1 MAGLIRR
8 VWREVYAAL
17 QAYGAIYVSPA
28 QPAEDPARPA
38 EDPVRPVS
46 GPRHG
51 GPPAGHPE
59 RLCPEVAL
67 TPVERALNRQL
78 ESGR

>member
-28 QPAEDPARPA
+28 QPAEETVRPAGETARPA
-38 EDPVRPVS
+38 P

-51 GPPAGHPE
+51 G
-59 RLCPEVAL
+59 
-67 TPVERALNRQL
+67 
-78 ESGR
+78 

>member
-28 QPAEDPARPA
+28 QPAEETVRPAGETARPA
-38 EDPVRPVS
+38 P

-78 ESGR
+78 ETGS

>member
-17 QAYGAIYVSPA
+17 QAYGAIYVSAA
-28 QPAEDPARPA
+28 QPAQDPAPPA
-38 EDPVRPVS
+38 V
-46 GPRHG
+46 PRRG

-67 TPVERALNRQL
+67 SPVERALNRQL
-78 ESGR
+78 ETGP

>member
-1 MAGLIRR
+1 MASLIRR

-17 QAYGAIYVSPA
+17 QAYGAIYISGA
-28 QPAEDPARPA
+28 QPAEHTPPPGTAPPKA
-38 EDPVRPVS
+38 A
-46 GPRHG
+46 PRG

-67 TPVERALNRQL
+67 SPVERALKRQL
-78 ESGR
+78 EAGP

>member
-1 MAGLIRR
+1 MASFIRR
-8 VWREVYAAL
+8 FWREVYASL
-17 QAYGAIYVSPA
+17 RAYGAFYISAAHPA
-28 QPAEDPARPA
+28 AAPPPPPTTPPPAPQP
-38 EDPVRPVS
+38 
-46 GPRHG
+46 G

-78 ESGR
+78 ETGP

>member
-1 MAGLIRR
+1 MASFIRR
-8 VWREVYAAL
+8 LWREVYASL
-17 QAYGAIYVSPA
+17 RAYGAFYISAAHPA
-28 QPAEDPARPA
+28 AAPPPPPAARP
-38 EDPVRPVS
+38 
-46 GPRHG
+46 G

-78 ESGR
+78 ENGP